1 MRMMGMDW
9 GDKTVGLAL
18 SDPLGITA
26 QPLMTIRFHDPTEA
40 FVKLLHVIQL
50 HEVHHLIV
58 GLPLTLKGE
67 EGIQVEKV
75 KKTMKAFDAYLKK
88 RGRKIS
94 TTFWDERLTTFEAE
108 RTLLEADI
116 SRAKR
121 KKVIDKMAA
130 SLILKGYLDSHQ
142 V

>member
-26 QPLMTIRFHDPTEA
+26 QPLITIRFHDPTES
-40 FVKLLHVIQL
+40 FMELLHLIKL
-50 HEVHHLIV
+50 HEVHHLVV

-75 KKTMKAFDAYLKK
+75 KKTMKAFDDYLKK
-88 RGRKIS
+88 RGSGIS
-94 TTFWDERLTTFEAE
+94 STFWDERLTTFEAE
-108 RTLLEADI
+108 RTLLEADV

-130 SLILKGYLDSHQ
+130 ALILKGYLDSQ
-142 V
+142 